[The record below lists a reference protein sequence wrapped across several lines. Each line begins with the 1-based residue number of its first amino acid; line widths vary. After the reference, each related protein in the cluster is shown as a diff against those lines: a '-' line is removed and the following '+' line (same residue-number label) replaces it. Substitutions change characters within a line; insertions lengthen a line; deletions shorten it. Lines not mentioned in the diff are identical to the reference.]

1 MSRIAVFPGSFDP
14 VTLGHIEIIERA
26 LPMFD
31 KIIIALGKNSQ
42 KKNYF
47 ELEQRMN
54 WLQEIYLH
62 EEKVDIHSYEG
73 LTTEFCR
80 QHKAQFIL
88 RGLRNTTDYEYEKVI
103 AQTNRNMAPEIETVF
118 LLSNPVYAHIS
129 STIVKEIIR
138 HKGNISEMVPLVVNR
153 DALH

>member
-1 MSRIAVFPGSFDP
+1 MNRIAVFPGSFDP

-88 RGLRNTTDYEYEKVI
+88 RGLRNTNDYEYEKVI

-138 HKGNISEMVPLVVNR
+138 HKGDISEMVPMVVNR
-153 DALH
+153 DALR